1 MTLDEQ
7 IPPLIGNP
15 IRLRQM
21 ISNLLDNAV
30 KYTPEAGTVNLSTQ
44 REEGQILLCVSDSGI
59 GIPSSEVPYV
69 FNKFYRA
76 SNVQN
81 TAGTGLGLSIVK
93 SVAEIHGGR
102 VWVDSTDGKGTKFTV
117 VLPLPKE
124 EK

>member
-1 MTLDEQ
+1 
-7 IPPLIGNP
+7 
-15 IRLRQM
+15 M

-30 KYTPEAGTVNLSTQ
+30 KYTPEGGTLTLSTQ
-44 REEGQILLCVSDSGI
+44 REQDQILLRVSDSGI
-59 GIPSSEVPYV
+59 GIPSTDIPYV

-102 VWVDSTDGKGTKFTV
+102 VWVDSTEGNGTKFTV

-124 EK
+124 